1 MLSLWTLLVLSLFF
15 HSPQAAAT
23 TPTSK
28 NTFAIQVDPSVN
40 VEELQVRY
48 FMTGDFGG
56 FGGFEVEQ
64 DSKHRI
70 IIHTEEKGMAANTL
84 KIAFYA
90 PHCHIQTISIDEL
103 SESSREG
110 EFHCTPL
117 GDIQLQGKFSLG
129 PTTPDRK
136 IEVQIHYLGYWGHRF
151 FGITDGAVLSFNIAK
166 SPVAQNG
173 SFQVF
178 LPNFADGGGLAS
190 QVEDACFSILVID
203 TNSGY
208 LLAELKPQTS
218 VSRAGDLKIM
228 PSYPQ
233 TVEFDADWQAAN
245 PSN

>member
-1 MLSLWTLLVLSLFF
+1 MLPLWTFLVLSVFF
-15 HSPQAAAT
+15 HSPQAATT

-28 NTFAIQVDPSVN
+28 NIFAIQVDPSVN
-40 VEELQVRY
+40 AEELQVRY

-56 FGGFEVEQ
+56 LGGFQVEQ
-64 DSKHRI
+64 GGEHRI
-70 IIHTEEKGMAANTL
+70 VIHTEEKGMAAKTL

-90 PHCHIQTISIDEL
+90 PHCHIQTISVDDL
-103 SESSREG
+103 SESSREA

-117 GDIQLQGKFSLG
+117 GDIKLQGKFSLG

-166 SPVAQNG
+166 SPVGQDG

-178 LPNFADGGGLAS
+178 LPNFAESGGLPS
-190 QVEDACFSILVID
+190 QMEDACFSILVID

-208 LLAELKPQTS
+208 LLAELKPPTS
-218 VSRAGDLKIM
+218 MSRAGDLKIM

-233 TVEFDADWQAAN
+233 TVEFDADWHSAN
-245 PSN
+245 PLN